1 MKFDLTAFLSP
12 SAEYRPMPLWT
23 WNGRMTRTRIT
34 ETLEQFAAQGLGGS
48 FIHPRPGLMNEYLSE
63 EWFELWGWAL
73 SESKRLGMQCNIY
86 DENTY
91 PSGYAGGHVADRHP
105 DAAATYLVA
114 EAGEDGQALA
124 LHIKQRRASASPW
137 TAWHPPVDM
146 LDPRVAAAFIE
157 TTHAAYAKHFPEE
170 TGKTIRYA
178 FADEPTWMMR
188 DDQCRR
194 ERNLPVSE
202 LLLEEFKNEHGY
214 DLLPRI
220 ADLFTPGDAQSVTRY
235 DYYSTLH
242 RVWMKNFLRPVGE
255 WCRQHHVDFTGHFME
270 HEWPAPVNQG
280 STMDAFRWMQTPGI
294 DLLGFQYDFHDGQ
307 ANSIYLLTVKEAASA
322 ARQLGCRRVLS
333 ETHGGGG
340 HDVSF
345 TRFKKLA
352 DWEMVHGIN
361 FVNPHMSVESIAG
374 SRKYDW
380 PQTYS
385 DHSPWFAHY
394 RTHAEHTARVCAA
407 LAQGRSVNRTL
418 LLHPTTTGWLHH
430 IPAQKHHIITEPLAK
445 LRAMQSGLVRFL
457 ADRQVDFDLGDEL
470 LMRDFASVEN
480 GRLRVGEAVYD
491 QVILP
496 HGMENWCASTLAL
509 MENYLTEGGVL
520 IAFGDAPVRVD
531 GRPDPRPAQL
541 KETFSGVWKTVR
553 TEPGLYELIVQNC
566 PPRITAGSGRPLPET
581 VQYQYRELGG
591 GEAVHFLVNTGDE
604 PVSLNVCLQG
614 NSLTNLE
621 TFTGKPSVRPVQTD
635 GEKMTAALHL
645 PPAGHALWVSSPESA
660 GNSAAAERR
669 HPAIFQPLEKF
680 DCIQCTG
687 PNLLMLDYCTLT
699 FRGQRHENIHVMDA
713 DLLIWKS
720 LGFPQ
725 NVWDRAIQFR
735 SEYSQYR
742 FDQTSGFS
750 VEYVFRADA
759 PAEVLRGIE
768 LAVERPQLYRIAV
781 NGTPVD
787 FSKGVRWF
795 DEEIRRLP
803 VGELLHPGENSVRIE
818 RDSFDILCETDRI
831 YLLGDFGLEPAER
844 GFRIVAPQPL
854 TTGNWV
860 EQGLPFYSGSVVYE
874 SDLEIPDGCSE
885 LIVRAAQRDG
895 AAVRVLLDGREAG
908 LIPFPSYELIL
919 EGAAPGKHRI
929 GIEVVSSLR
938 NLLGAHFSD
947 ALPSH
952 WAWED
957 HPKSAPPG
965 QSYRFVPQGLTGPV
979 ECIIR

>member
-1 MKFDLTAFLSP
+1 MKFDIKTFANP
-12 SAEYRPMPLWT
+12 AAEYRPMPLWT
-23 WNGRMTRTRIT
+23 WNGRMTKGRIT

-48 FIHPRPGLMNEYLSE
+48 FIHPRPGLMNEYLSD

-105 DAAATYLVA
+105 EAAATYLVA
-114 EAGEDGQALA
+114 EAGEDGQTLQVR
-124 LHIKQRRASASPW
+124 QRKAVATPW

-146 LDPRVAAAFIE
+146 LAPRVAAAFID
-157 TTHAAYAKHFPEE
+157 TTHEAYAKHFPEE
-170 TGKTIRYA
+170 LGKGIRYA

-194 ERNLPVSE
+194 ERGLPVSE

-220 ADLFTPGDAQSVTRY
+220 TDLFTPGEAQSATRY

-242 RVWMKNFLRPVGE
+242 RVWMKNFLQPVGE

-294 DLLGFQYDFHDGQ
+294 DLLGFQYDFHSSNG
-307 ANSIYLLTVKEAASA
+307 NSIYMLTVKEAASA

-352 DWEMVHGIN
+352 DWELVHGIN

-374 SRKYDW
+374 ARKYDW

-385 DHSPWFAHY
+385 DHSPWFAYYHA
-394 RTHAEHTARVCAA
+394 HAEHTARVCAT
-407 LAQGRSVNRTL
+407 LAQGRSANRTL
-418 LLHPTTTGWLHH
+418 LLQPTTTGWLHH
-430 IPAQKHHIITEPLAK
+430 IPAQQRHIITEPLK
-445 LRAMQSGLVRFL
+445 NLRTMQSRLVRFL
-457 ADRQVDFDLGDEL
+457 ADRQADFDLGDEL

-496 HGMENWCASTLAL
+496 SGMETWCGSTLAL
-509 MENYLTEGGVL
+509 MENYLAAGGIL
-520 IAFGDAPVRVD
+520 LAFGEAPVRID
-531 GRPDPRPAQL
+531 GRPDSRPAQL
-541 KETFSGVWKTVR
+541 KEKFPGNWKPAAS
-553 TEPGLYELIVQNC
+553 EEELHALIAENC
-566 PPRITAGSGRPLPET
+566 PPRITAEAGGPLPET
-581 VQYQYRELGG
+581 VHYQYRELDGG
-591 GEAVHFLVNTGDE
+591 QAVHFLVNTGDE
-604 PVSLNVCLQG
+604 AVSLDVCLQG

-621 TFTGKPSVRPVQTD
+621 TFTGKETSWPVRASGGCIVT
-635 GEKMTAALHL
+635 TLYL
-645 PPAGHALWVSSPESA
+645 PAAGHALWISSPET
-660 GNSAAAERR
+660 AANAAPEKPREK
-669 HPAIFQPLEKF
+669 AVFQCLEKF
-680 DCIQCTG
+680 DRIQRTA
-687 PNLLMLDYCTLT
+687 PNLLMLDYCTLS
-699 FRGQRHENIHVMDA
+699 FRGERHEDIHVMDA

-735 SEYSQYR
+735 SDYSKYH
-742 FDQTSGFS
+742 FDETSGFA
-750 VEYVFRADA
+750 VEYRFNAAA
-759 PAEVLRGIE
+759 PAEILREIE
-768 LAVERPQLYRIAV
+768 LAVERPHLYRITV

-787 FSKGVRWF
+787 FKKGVRWF

-803 VGELLHPGENSVRIE
+803 VGRFLKPGENRIRLE
-818 RDSFDILCETDRI
+818 RDVFDILCETDRI

-844 GFRIVAPQPL
+844 GFNMVASHPL

-860 EQGLPFYSGSVVYE
+860 EQGLPFYSGAVVYE
-874 SDLEIPDGCSE
+874 SDLEIPDSGSE
-885 LIVRAAQRDG
+885 LIVRAAQWEG
-895 AAVRVLLDGREAG
+895 ALIRVLLDGKEAG
-908 LIPFPSYELIL
+908 FIPFPSYELIL
-919 EGAAPGKHRI
+919 AGAAPGKHRI

-965 QSYRFVPQGLTGPV
+965 RSYRFVSQGLTGPV